1 MGGIA
6 PLEQVNVDLTDAAG
20 AGLAHWPR
28 IGFEISYSRCL
39 RHDRFLL
46 QRFWKKATLYSIH
59 WIDQVVHT
67 PENNLNVSH
76 IKAIDLR
83 RNTQTCCNVFAYF
96 QKHNSLY
103 GAACVIIIGTK
114 GQTGGTDAGVKEK

>member
-1 MGGIA
+1 MGGVA
-6 PLEQVNVDLTDAAG
+6 AFKQLADDLADAAG
-20 AGLAHWPR
+20 AGLAHWPQ

-59 WIDQVVHT
+59 WTDQVVHT

-103 GAACVIIIGTK
+103 GAACVIMMCTEG
-114 GQTGGTDAGVKEK
+114 